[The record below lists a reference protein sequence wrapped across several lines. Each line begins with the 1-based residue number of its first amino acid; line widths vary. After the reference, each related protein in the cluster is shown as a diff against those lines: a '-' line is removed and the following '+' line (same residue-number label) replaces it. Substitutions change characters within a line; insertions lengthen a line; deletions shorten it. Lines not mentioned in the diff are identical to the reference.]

1 MIMEPKAPR
10 HPEAA
15 TWGHL
20 HQGAPDF
27 SLGRKGLRRLEGCF
41 VGRAGGVLGKEF
53 AFLLP
58 DTKSLLPGPL
68 SGGAGGRGAALT
80 GKWLARNF
88 QSCCPNCFTR
98 ALSCSSCQSQEDR
111 GLSSHVCR
119 RWLLWTET
127 HPPSNKGSSLLH
139 PVTLRSDHLT
149 THQVCQHQSCSTFG
163 DLKSRGKHLLIKG
176 SCKQKEGHSVLHGRR
191 NGQ

>member
-15 TWGHL
+15 TWGCL
-20 HQGAPDF
+20 HQGAPDS

-41 VGRAGGVLGKEF
+41 VGRARGAPGKEF
-53 AFLLP
+53 FLLP
-58 DTKSLLPGPL
+58 DTKSLPGSL

-98 ALSCSSCQSQEDR
+98 AFSCSSCQSQEDR
-111 GLSSHVCR
+111 GLSSHACR
-119 RWLLWTET
+119 KRLLWTET
-127 HPPSNKGSSLLH
+127 HPPSNTENSLIH
-139 PVTLRSDHLT
+139 PFTSRSDHLT
-149 THQVCQHQSCSTFG
+149 MHQARQHQSCSTLG
-163 DLKSRGKHLLIKG
+163 T
-176 SCKQKEGHSVLHGRR
+176 
-191 NGQ
+191 